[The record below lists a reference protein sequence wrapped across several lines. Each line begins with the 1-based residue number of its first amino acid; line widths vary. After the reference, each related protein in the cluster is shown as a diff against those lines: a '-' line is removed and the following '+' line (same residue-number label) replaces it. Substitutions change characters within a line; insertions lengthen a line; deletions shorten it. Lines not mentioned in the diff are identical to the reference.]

1 MSNDANDP
9 FHAASQQFTGL
20 AMRANR
26 VLMETAESALGLQ
39 LGQLQ
44 QSATATSQFMEALS
58 QGNDPAQLLPQGLQL
73 AQDNLQRLGQ
83 TGHNLMD
90 LGLRSSQELAELA
103 RNGLGAT
110 PPSSGKAG

>member
-9 FHAASQQFTGL
+9 FHTASQQFTGL

-44 QSATATSQFMEALS
+44 QSATATSQFMDALS
-58 QGNDPAQLLPQGLQL
+58 KGNDPAQLLPQGLQL

-90 LGLRSSQELAELA
+90 LGLRSSQELAELV
-103 RNGLGAT
+103 NGSKPAT
-110 PPSSGKAG
+110 SAGTDTNR